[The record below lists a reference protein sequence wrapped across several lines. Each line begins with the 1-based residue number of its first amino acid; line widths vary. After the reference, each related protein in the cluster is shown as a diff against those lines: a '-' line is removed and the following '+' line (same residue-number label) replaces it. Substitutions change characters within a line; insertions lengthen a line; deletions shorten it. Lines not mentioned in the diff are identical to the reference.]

1 MIKTTMAAVAAIT
14 FTLVLT
20 SCSPS
25 NSGATDQAIATPT
38 TNPLCIM
45 DTAVTAIQYAE
56 ELATQGAD
64 DMSGLKG
71 QITAQ
76 NALSGA
82 GVEVPLDGGIVGH
95 RTFAQ
100 FGETFSPCLSS
111 EAQTLVSQTVDY
123 YIGIGK

>member
-14 FTLVLT
+14 FAFALT
-20 SCSPS
+20 GCAPS
-25 NSGATDQAIATPT
+25 NSGGTDQAIATPT
-38 TNPLCIM
+38 TNPLCVSES
-45 DTAVTAIQYAE
+45 AVNALNYID
-56 ELATQGAD
+56 ELVAQGAD